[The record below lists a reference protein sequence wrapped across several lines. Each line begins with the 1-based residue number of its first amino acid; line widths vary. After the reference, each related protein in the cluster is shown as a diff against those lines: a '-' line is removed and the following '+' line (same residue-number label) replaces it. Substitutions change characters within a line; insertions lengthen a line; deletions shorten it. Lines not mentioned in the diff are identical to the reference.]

1 MQDCQVCGRRFD
13 PLSFQVIVP
22 ELGRGFD
29 RLECARSARAL
40 GSGATPI
47 AVAPLMAIAEPFTA
61 AALPAAAAAYSGLRP
76 APAQLATFGLLVAGA
91 AAAAFLWLRVLGPD
105 STAFEFSRAA
115 VPPAFAHE
123 SVQVHVQPSP
133 PHSAARSAAREPSRR
148 LVTVS
153 PTAILVSSPP
163 SSSGSVHR
171 SPASLPVARPAAPP
185 QATAEPHHPRGKRTG
200 HVKHGETDG
209 VHSPG
214 HGHHGNGGVGK
225 GKHKH

>member
-22 ELGRGFD
+22 ELARGFD
-29 RLECARSARAL
+29 RVECARSARAL
-40 GSGATPI
+40 GSRATPI
-47 AVAPLMAIAEPFTA
+47 AATPLGAIAEPFTA
-61 AALPAAAAAYSGLRP
+61 AALPAAAAAYSRLRP
-76 APAQLATFGLLVAGA
+76 APAQLATFGLLAAGA

-105 STAFEFSRAA
+105 TAAFEFSRAA

-123 SVQVHVQPSP
+123 SVQAHVQPSSTHP
-133 PHSAARSAAREPSRR
+133 AARPAAGEPSRAP
-148 LVTVS
+148 VTVS
-153 PTAILVSSPP
+153 STAILVSSAP
-163 SSSGSVHR
+163 SPSGSVHR
-171 SPASLPVARPAAPP
+171 SPASRPVARPQT
-185 QATAEPHHPRGKRTG
+185 QATNDRHHGRGEG

-214 HGHHGNGGVGK
+214 HGHHGNGGGKGLGK